1 MLDRRI
7 IAVFSVSLLGA
18 CTLSAPQ
25 FEQLFES
32 VSAVFT
38 NQSSESDDNKWTA
51 DTNSQGRVVSL
62 YQRDGMFVF
71 ISEEQDV
78 IVFDGWV
85 LRSVSGFGFS
95 STKKILDEDGLRTYR
110 SRGRSSA
117 PVECDAWRPDQ
128 TTVASLWRQ
137 SCAQLPQDN
146 VITLD
151 ASGDVVSIRQVIDA
165 QGNELFLKRV
175 GWSN

>member
-1 MLDRRI
+1 MLDRRTV
-7 IAVFSVSLLGA
+7 AMFGASLLGA

-25 FEQLFES
+25 FEQLLES
-32 VSAVFT
+32 ASAAFT
-38 NQSSESDDNKWTA
+38 NQSSESHDNLWTA
-51 DTNSQGRVVSL
+51 ETNSQGRVVSL

-85 LRSVSGFGFS
+85 LRLVSGFGFS

-110 SRGRSSA
+110 SRGRSGGS
-117 PVECDAWRPDQ
+117 VECAAWRPDQ
-128 TTVASLWRQ
+128 TTAAFLWRQ
-137 SCAQLPQDN
+137 SCAQLPKDN
-146 VITLD
+146 VIMLD
-151 ASGDVVSIRQVIDA
+151 AAGDVVSIRQVIDA